1 MREDKITTI
10 EHGHCCGTIIT
21 ERYLANEDHNVMYWT
36 QEVIGTGPLFTRYSR
51 TCFGL
56 DRDPGCAV
64 AKFSWSKAYKRGE
77 MSTKIPKSSTNRG
90 WSSVIDSCPL
100 KTCLI
105 HKTNSSYYQF
115 KIKFLPGERNT
126 CSFLL

>member
-36 QEVIGTGPLFTRYSR
+36 QEVIGTGPLFTRYFR

-56 DRDPGCAV
+56 DRDPGRDV
-64 AKFSWSKAYKRGE
+64 EKFS
-77 MSTKIPKSSTNRG
+77 
-90 WSSVIDSCPL
+90 
-100 KTCLI
+100 
-105 HKTNSSYYQF
+105 
-115 KIKFLPGERNT
+115 
-126 CSFLL
+126 

>member
-56 DRDPGCAV
+56 DPGCGV
-64 AKFSWSKAYKRGE
+64 MKFSW
-77 MSTKIPKSSTNRG
+77 
-90 WSSVIDSCPL
+90 
-100 KTCLI
+100 
-105 HKTNSSYYQF
+105 
-115 KIKFLPGERNT
+115 
-126 CSFLL
+126 

>member
-36 QEVIGTGPLFTRYSR
+36 QEVIGTGQLFNRHSR

-56 DRDPGCAV
+56 DKDPGL
-64 AKFSWSKAYKRGE
+64 AKLS
-77 MSTKIPKSSTNRG
+77 
-90 WSSVIDSCPL
+90 
-100 KTCLI
+100 
-105 HKTNSSYYQF
+105 
-115 KIKFLPGERNT
+115 
-126 CSFLL
+126 